1 MDSKKETAPGGQD
14 QEQFVSRFG
23 STEVRITKD
32 EITAQV
38 QYKNHPDFQSSD
50 DLNKQQS
57 D

>member
-14 QEQFVSRFG
+14 QEQFVSMFG
-23 STEVRITKD
+23 NTEVRITKD
-32 EITAQV
+32 GITAQV